1 MELRVLR
8 YFLAVAREETITSAA
23 NRLHVTQPTLSRQ
36 IKDLEDELGQQL
48 LIRGCHRVELTA
60 EGMLLRKRAEEI
72 VAMADRTEEE
82 FRAMKGEL
90 TGDVYIGGGETDA
103 MSLIAA
109 VCRELQLEH
118 PGIRYHIHS
127 GNAQDVTERLDKG
140 LLDFGLLIQPTD
152 IARYDR
158 LSIPAHDRWG
168 VIMRRDCPLAAK
180 VAISPADLAALP
192 LIFSR
197 QVLDEREEGNGL
209 AEWFGPYWGRLNIVA
224 TFNLCYNAAVMA
236 RQGVGYVLSLDK
248 LVDTSQES
256 PLCFRPLSPP
266 LESGLDLVW
275 KKYQVFSAAAALFL
289 ERLRKNFREE
299 K

>member
-1 MELRVLR
+1 MV
-8 YFLAVAREETITSAA
+8 
-23 NRLHVTQPTLSRQ
+23 
-36 IKDLEDELGQQL
+36 
-48 LIRGCHRVELTA
+48 LTA

-180 VAISPADLAALP
+180 AAISPADLAALP